1 MLAWHHPSS
10 FQSKLGKGRQ
20 VRHTVSDIL
29 LWISLFRVC
38 IITRDKTLGEL
49 QISRRKWCWETEHSE
64 SQELQIV
71 QHRVKTP
78 LLLRLMSRQALY
90 TPHPDNPNSGSPTL
104 QFSNSFHCPSLG
116 PVLSLKYGCDFFYQV
131 FQQRAD
137 IWVPVLLQFLP
148 KATSFLYTETYTA
161 FKPFCAPV
169 SLPRHYYR
177 CNLPVAL
184 LTKSLRNTAVYV
196 NSFLFFLFHLKVLI
210 DENCTHLCLYT
221 MLLPHYGMTKS
232 SQLTNVSP
240 HLWFH
245 Q

>member
-29 LWISLFRVC
+29 LWISLFRGC

-90 TPHPDNPNSGSPTL
+90 IPRPPTIRTLANKPYSLAALSLSGSCAFAEVWLWLLIPGFPADGWYLSFCSTAVPAQGY
-104 QFSNSFHCPSLG
+104 QFS
-116 PVLSLKYGCDFFYQV
+116 
-131 FQQRAD
+131 
-137 IWVPVLLQFLP
+137 
-148 KATSFLYTETYTA
+148 LY
-161 FKPFCAPV
+161 
-169 SLPRHYYR
+169 R
-177 CNLPVAL
+177 NL
-184 LTKSLRNTAVYV
+184 
-196 NSFLFFLFHLKVLI
+196 
-210 DENCTHLCLYT
+210 
-221 MLLPHYGMTKS
+221 
-232 SQLTNVSP
+232 
-240 HLWFH
+240 
-245 Q
+245 